1 MRQIVLD
8 TETTGLDPAT
18 HRIIE
23 IGCVELVNY
32 VPTGR
37 RFHKYLNPERA
48 NDARAFEVHRLSE
61 EFLRSQPLFRDIA
74 QEFLDFLAED
84 QLVIHNA
91 EFDMGFVNWELRRI
105 EREPLSMSRV
115 LDTITIARQKYPGAQ
130 ASLDALCRRFE
141 IDLSIRAER
150 HGALIDASLLAQV
163 YLELIGGRQ
172 PGLDFASVN
181 GSARSTAILMPKAS
195 APIVVRPPRRH
206 LPGAQPTAEEA
217 ALHEKFLGKIKDP
230 IWLRG

>member
-23 IGCVELVNY
+23 IGCIELVNH

-37 RFHKYLNPERA
+37 QFHKYLNPERLS
-48 NDARAFEVHRLSE
+48 DARAFEVHRLTD

-74 QEFLDFLAED
+74 DEFLDFLAD
-84 QLVIHNA
+84 DHLVIHNA
-91 EFDMGFVNWELRRI
+91 EFDIGFVNGELKRI
-105 EREPLSMSRV
+105 EREQLQMTRV
-115 LDTITIARQKYPGAQ
+115 IDTITIARQKYPGAQ

-141 IDLSIRAER
+141 IDLAVRAER
-150 HGALIDASLLAQV
+150 HGALIDAGLLARV

-172 PGLDFASVN
+172 PGLDFAVN
-181 GSARSTAILMPKAS
+181 GRVRGTAILMPKTKAG
-195 APIVVRPPRRH
+195 IVVRQPRRD
-206 LPGAQPTAEEA
+206 LPGAQPSPEEL
-217 ALHEKFLGKIKDP
+217 ALHETFLGKIKDP
-230 IWLRG
+230 IWRRA

>member
-23 IGCVELVNY
+23 IGCVELVNHM
-32 VPTGR
+32 PTGR
-37 RFHKYLNPERA
+37 HFHTYLNPERTS
-48 NDARAFEVHRLSE
+48 DARAFEVHKLTDD
-61 EFLRSQPLFRDIA
+61 FLKSQPLFRDKA
-74 QEFLDFLAED
+74 DEFLDFIAGD

-91 EFDMGFVNWELRRI
+91 EFDVGFVNWELKRI
-105 EREPLSMSRV
+105 QREALLMSRV
-115 LDTITIARQKYPGAQ
+115 IDTIGIARQKYPGAQ

-141 IDLSIRAER
+141 IDLAIRAER
-150 HGALIDASLLAQV
+150 HGALIDAGLLARV

-172 PGLDFASVN
+172 PGLDFAVN
-181 GSARSTAILMPKAS
+181 GNARGTAILMPKAT
-195 APIVVRPPRRH
+195 APIAIRPPRRD
-206 LPGAQPTAEEA
+206 LPGAQPTAEEL

-230 IWLRG
+230 IWRRA

>member
-8 TETTGLDPAT
+8 TETTGLDPAS

-23 IGCVELVNY
+23 IGCVELVNH

-37 RFHKYLNPERA
+37 NFHTYLNPERA
-48 NDARAFEVHRLSE
+48 SDTRAFEVHRLSDD
-61 EFLRSQPLFRDIA
+61 FLKSQPFFRDKA
-74 QEFLDFLAED
+74 DEFLDFLGDD

-91 EFDMGFVNWELRRI
+91 EFDIGFVNAELKRLQ
-105 EREPLSMSRV
+105 REILRMNRV
-115 LDTITIARQKYPGAQ
+115 IDTIAIARQKYPGAQ

-141 IDLSIRAER
+141 IDLAIRAER
-150 HGALIDASLLAQV
+150 HGALIDAGLLARV

-172 PGLDFASVN
+172 PGLDFAVN
-181 GSARSTAILMPKAS
+181 GTMVSKTAILMPKVK
-195 APIVVRPPRRH
+195 APITIRPPRRH
-206 LPGAQPTAEEA
+206 LPGAAPTQGEL

-230 IWLRG
+230 IWLKA

>member
-23 IGCVELVNY
+23 IGCVELVNHM
-32 VPTGR
+32 PTGR
-37 RFHKYLNPERA
+37 QFHRYLNPERA
-48 NDARAFEVHRLSE
+48 SDARAFEVHRLSD
-61 EFLRSQPLFRDIA
+61 EFLKGQPFFRDVA
-74 QEFLDFLAED
+74 DEFLDFLAGD

-91 EFDMGFVNWELRRI
+91 EFDIGFVNWELKRLQ
-105 EREPLSMSRV
+105 RETLLMSRV
-115 LDTITIARQKYPGAQ
+115 IDTIAIARQKYPGAQ

-150 HGALIDASLLAQV
+150 HGALIDAGLLARV

-172 PGLDFASVN
+172 PGLDFAVN
-181 GSARSTAILMPKAS
+181 GSARSAAILMPKTK

-206 LPGAQPTAEEA
+206 LPGAQPSADEL
-217 ALHEKFLGKIKDP
+217 ALHAMFLGKIKDP
-230 IWLRG
+230 IWLKS

>member
-23 IGCVELVNY
+23 IGCVELVNH

-37 RFHKYLNPERA
+37 TFHTYLNPERA
-48 NDARAFEVHRLSE
+48 SDQRAFEVHKLSDD
-61 EFLRSQPLFRDIA
+61 FLKGQPLFRDKA
-74 QEFLDFLAED
+74 DEFLDFLAGD

-91 EFDMGFVNWELRRI
+91 EFDMGFVNWELKRL
-105 EREPLSMSRV
+105 ERGALLMSRV
-115 LDTITIARQKYPGAQ
+115 IDTISIARQKYPGAQ

-150 HGALIDASLLAQV
+150 HGALIDAGLLARV
-163 YLELIGGRQ
+163 YLELIGGEGSGRDPPAAPRPARRAAQRRGTRAAREVPRQ
-172 PGLDFASVN
+172 DQ
-181 GSARSTAILMPKAS
+181 GSDLAE
-195 APIVVRPPRRH
+195 VVGAGPRPYE
-206 LPGAQPTAEEA
+206 ADTPTA
-217 ALHEKFLGKIKDP
+217 
-230 IWLRG
+230 

>member
-23 IGCVELVNY
+23 IGCVELVNH

-37 RFHKYLNPERA
+37 TFHTYLNPERA
-48 NDARAFEVHRLSE
+48 SDVRAFEVHRLSE
-61 EFLRSQPLFRDIA
+61 EFLKSQPFFRDKA
-74 QEFLDFLAED
+74 DEFLDFIAGD

-91 EFDMGFVNWELRRI
+91 EFDIGFVNSELKRI
-105 EREPLSMSRV
+105 ARETLLMSRV
-115 LDTITIARQKYPGAQ
+115 IDTISIARQKYPGAQ

-141 IDLSIRAER
+141 IDLSVRSER
-150 HGALIDASLLAQV
+150 HGALIDAGLLARV

-172 PGLDFASVN
+172 PGLDFAVN
-181 GSARSTAILMPKAS
+181 GSARGTALLMPKAK
-195 APIVVRPPRRH
+195 APIAVRPPRRD
-206 LPGAQPTAEEA
+206 LPGAQPTAEEL

-230 IWLRG
+230 IWLRA

>member
-23 IGCVELVNY
+23 IGCVELVNH

-37 RFHKYLNPERA
+37 TFHTYLNPERA
-48 NDARAFEVHRLSE
+48 SDARAFEVHKLSDG
-61 EFLRSQPLFRDIA
+61 FLKDQPFFRDKA
-74 QEFLDFLAED
+74 DAFLDFIAGD

-91 EFDMGFVNWELRRI
+91 EFDMGFVNWEMKRI
-105 EREPLSMSRV
+105 AREALLMSRV
-115 LDTITIARQKYPGAQ
+115 IDTISIARQKYPGAQ

-150 HGALIDASLLAQV
+150 HGALIDAGLLARV

-172 PGLDFASVN
+172 PGLDFALS
-181 GSARSTAILMPKAS
+181 GARGAAILMPRAKAP
-195 APIVVRPPRRH
+195 AAIRPPRRD
-206 LPGAQPTAEEA
+206 LPGAAPSAEEI
-217 ALHEKFLGKIKDP
+217 ALHDKFLAKIKDP
-230 IWLRG
+230 IWRKG

>member
-23 IGCVELVNY
+23 IGCVELINH

-37 RFHKYLNPERA
+37 TFHTYLNPERA
-48 NDARAFEVHRLSE
+48 SDIRAYEVHRLSD
-61 EFLRSQPLFRDIA
+61 EFLLSQPFFRDKADAFLEFIA
-74 QEFLDFLAED
+74 GD

-91 EFDMGFVNWELRRI
+91 EFDIGFVNWELKRI
-105 EREPLSMSRV
+105 SRESLRMSRV
-115 LDTITIARQKYPGAQ
+115 IDTITIARQKYPGAQ

-150 HGALIDASLLAQV
+150 HGALIDAGLLARV

-172 PGLDFASVN
+172 PGLDFVAN
-181 GSARSTAILMPKAS
+181 GTARGAAILMPKAT
-195 APIVVRPPRRH
+195 APAVVRPPRRD
-206 LPGAQPTAEEA
+206 LPGAQPSAEEL

-230 IWLRG
+230 IWLKA

>member
-18 HRIIE
+18 HRVIE
-23 IGCVELVNY
+23 IGCVELVNH

-37 RFHKYLNPERA
+37 HFHTYLNPERA
-48 NDARAFEVHRLSE
+48 SDARAFEVHRLSDD
-61 EFLRSQPLFRDIA
+61 FLKIQPLFRDRA
-74 QEFLDFLAED
+74 DEFLDFIAGD

-91 EFDMGFVNWELRRI
+91 EFDMGFVNWELKRVA
-105 EREPLSMSRV
+105 REALPMSRV
-115 LDTITIARQKYPGAQ
+115 IDTISIARQKYPGAQ

-150 HGALIDASLLAQV
+150 HGALIDAGLLARV

-172 PGLDFASVN
+172 PGLDFAVS
-181 GSARSTAILMPKAS
+181 GRGAAILMPKAK
-195 APIVVRPPRRH
+195 AQGGIRPPRRD
-206 LPGAQPTAEEA
+206 LPGAAPNAEERA
-217 ALHEKFLGKIKDP
+217 RHDKFLGKIKDP
-230 IWLRG
+230 IWRKG

>member
-23 IGCVELVNY
+23 IGCVELMNH

-37 RFHKYLNPERA
+37 HFHKYLNPERA
-48 NDARAFEVHRLSE
+48 NDTRAFEVHRLTD
-61 EFLRSQPLFRDIA
+61 EFLRAQPRFVEIA
-74 QEFLDFLAED
+74 DEFLDFLGGD

-91 EFDMGFVNWELRRI
+91 EFDIGFVNWELRRI
-105 EREPLSMSRV
+105 ERDP
-115 LDTITIARQKYPGAQ
+115 LDTMRVIDTIAIARQKYPGAQ

-150 HGALIDASLLAQV
+150 HGALIDAKLLARV

-172 PGLDFASVN
+172 PGLDFAVN
-181 GSARSTAILMPKAS
+181 GTAPRAAILMPRAR
-195 APIVVRPPRRH
+195 AVAARPPRRH
-206 LPGAQPTAEEA
+206 LPGAQPTPEEA
-217 ALHEKFLGKIKDP
+217 ARHEAFLGKIKDP
-230 IWLRG
+230 IWRIG

>member
-8 TETTGLDPAT
+8 TETTGLDPAS

-23 IGCVELVNY
+23 IGCVELINH

-37 RFHKYLNPERA
+37 TFQRYFNPERTS
-48 NDARAFEVHRLSE
+48 DPRAFEVHKLADD
-61 EFLRSQPLFRDIA
+61 FLRGQPLFA
-74 QEFLDFLAED
+74 TAAEELLDFLGDA

-91 EFDMGFVNWELRRI
+91 EFDMGFVNGEMKRLNR
-105 EREPLSMSRV
+105 PKLMMTRV
-115 LDTITIARQKYPGAQ
+115 IDTIAIARQKYPGAQ

-150 HGALIDASLLAQV
+150 HGALIDAGLLAQV
-163 YLELIGGRQ
+163 YLELVGGRQ
-172 PGLDFASVN
+172 PGLDFAI
-181 GSARSTAILMPKAS
+181 GAAMRGPTIQMPKAK
-195 APIVVRPPRRH
+195 APIALRPPRRD
-206 LPGAQPTAEEA
+206 LPGAQPTPEEL

-230 IWLRG
+230 IWLRV

>member
-23 IGCVELVNY
+23 IGCVELVNH

-37 RFHKYLNPERA
+37 HFHTYLNPERA
-48 NDARAFEVHRLSE
+48 SDVRAFEVHGLSDD
-61 EFLRSQPLFRDIA
+61 FLKDKPLFRDMA
-74 QEFLDFLAED
+74 DEFLDFIAGD

-91 EFDMGFVNWELRRI
+91 EFDMGFVNWELKRI
-105 EREPLSMSRV
+105 EREALVMSRV
-115 LDTITIARQKYPGAQ
+115 IDTIAIARQKYPGAQ

-150 HGALIDASLLAQV
+150 HGALIDAGLLARV

-172 PGLDFASVN
+172 PGLDFAAN
-181 GSARSTAILMPKAS
+181 GGTRGAAILMPKAR
-195 APIVVRPPRRH
+195 APAAIRPPRRH
-206 LPGAQPTAEEA
+206 LPGAAPNAEEQA
-217 ALHEKFLGKIKDP
+217 RHEKLLGKVKDP
-230 IWLRG
+230 IWRKP

>member
-23 IGCVELVNY
+23 IGCVELFNY

-37 RFHKYLNPERA
+37 HFHTYLNPERA
-48 NDARAFEVHRLSE
+48 SDARAFEVHRLSD
-61 EFLRSQPLFRDIA
+61 EFLRSQPLFRDKVD
-74 QEFLDFLAED
+74 EFLEFLGDD

-91 EFDMGFVNWELRRI
+91 EFDIGFVNAELKRI
-105 EREPLSMSRV
+105 QRPLVTMNRV
-115 LDTITIARQKYPGAQ
+115 IDTIAIARRKFPGAQ

-150 HGALIDASLLAQV
+150 HGALIDAGLLARV
-163 YLELIGGRQ
+163 YLELVGGRQ
-172 PGLDFASVN
+172 PGLDFAATVTQSKTTITVQ
-181 GSARSTAILMPKAS
+181 RIQRVEP
-195 APIVVRPPRRH
+195 RPPRRH
-206 LPGAQPTAEEA
+206 LPGAQPTPEELA
-217 ALHEKFLGKIKDP
+217 AHTAFLTKIKDP
-230 IWLRG
+230 IWLKE

>member
-23 IGCVELVNY
+23 IGCVELVNHM
-32 VPTGR
+32 PTGR
-37 RFHKYLNPERA
+37 HFHTYLNPERA
-48 NDARAFEVHRLSE
+48 SDARAFEVHKLTDD
-61 EFLRSQPLFRDIA
+61 FLRGQPLFRDKA
-74 QEFLDFLAED
+74 EEFLAFIAGD

-91 EFDMGFVNWELRRI
+91 EFDIGFVNWELRRLS
-105 EREPLSMSRV
+105 REALLMARV
-115 LDTITIARQKYPGAQ
+115 IDTISIARQKYPGAQ

-150 HGALIDASLLAQV
+150 HGALIDARLLANV

-172 PGLDFASVN
+172 PGLDFAAN
-181 GSARSTAILMPKAS
+181 GGARGPAMLMPKAK
-195 APIVVRPPRRH
+195 APIVIRPPRRD
-206 LPGAQPTAEEA
+206 LPGAQPTAEEL
-217 ALHEKFLGKIKDP
+217 ALHAKFLGKIKDP
-230 IWLRG
+230 IWLKA

>member
-23 IGCVELVNY
+23 IGCVELINH

-37 RFHKYLNPERA
+37 QFHRYLNPERA
-48 NDARAFEVHRLSE
+48 GDARAFDVHKLSD
-61 EFLRSQPLFRDIA
+61 EFLRGQPCFREVA
-74 QEFLDFLAED
+74 GEFLDFLGED

-91 EFDMGFVNWELRRI
+91 EFDMNFVNSELRRA
-105 EREPLSMSRV
+105 ERPLLPLNRAI
-115 LDTITIARQKYPGAQ
+115 DTILIARQKYPGAQ

-141 IDLSIRAER
+141 IDLTVRAER
-150 HGALIDASLLAQV
+150 HGALIDARLLAQV

-172 PGLDFASVN
+172 PGLDFAVKGRAPANAIAVSV
-181 GSARSTAILMPKAS
+181 SSVSTVIRA
-195 APIVVRPPRRH
+195 PRRH
-206 LPGAQPTAEEA
+206 LAGAQLSAEEGA
-217 ALHEKFLGKIKDP
+217 RHEAFLAKLKEP
-230 IWLRG
+230 LWRLT

>member
-23 IGCVELVNY
+23 IGCVELLNH

-37 RFHKYLNPERA
+37 TFHTYLNPERIS
-48 NDARAFEVHRLSE
+48 DARAFEVHRLSD
-61 EFLRSQPLFRDIA
+61 EFLKSQPFFRDKA
-74 QEFLDFLAED
+74 DEFLDFISGD

-91 EFDMGFVNWELRRI
+91 EFDIGFVNSELKRVARDVL
-105 EREPLSMSRV
+105 RMSRV
-115 LDTITIARQKYPGAQ
+115 IDTISIARQKYPGAQ

-141 IDLSIRAER
+141 IDLSIRSER
-150 HGALIDASLLAQV
+150 HGALIDARLLASV

-172 PGLDFASVN
+172 PGLDFAMN
-181 GSARSTAILMPKAS
+181 GSVRATAILMPKAK
-195 APIVVRPPRRH
+195 APAAIRPPRRD
-206 LPGAQPTAEEA
+206 LPGAQPTAEEL

-230 IWLRG
+230 IWLMQ

>member
-8 TETTGLDPAT
+8 TETTGLDPAS

-23 IGCVELVNY
+23 IGCVELVNH

-37 RFHKYLNPERA
+37 NFHTYLNPERA
-48 NDARAFEVHRLSE
+48 SDARAFEVHRLTD
-61 EFLRSQPLFRDIA
+61 EFLRGQPFFRDKA
-74 QEFLDFLAED
+74 EEFVDFLGGD

-91 EFDMGFVNWELRRI
+91 EFDIGFVNAELRRLQ
-105 EREPLSMSRV
+105 RETLRMSRV
-115 LDTITIARQKYPGAQ
+115 IDTIAIARQKYPGAQ

-150 HGALIDASLLAQV
+150 HGALIDAGLLARV

-172 PGLDFASVN
+172 PGLDFAVN
-181 GSARSTAILMPKAS
+181 GTMVSKTAILMPKAK
-195 APIVVRPPRRH
+195 APIVMREPRRH
-206 LPGAQPTAEEA
+206 LPGAQPTPEEL

-230 IWLRG
+230 IWRRA

>member
-23 IGCVELVNY
+23 IGCVELVNH

-37 RFHKYLNPERA
+37 TFHTYLNPERA
-48 NDARAFEVHRLSE
+48 SDARAFEVHKLSDD
-61 EFLRSQPLFRDIA
+61 FLKDQPFFRDKA
-74 QEFLDFLAED
+74 DAFLDFIAGD

-91 EFDMGFVNWELRRI
+91 EFDMGFVNWEMKRI
-105 EREPLSMSRV
+105 AREALLMSRV
-115 LDTITIARQKYPGAQ
+115 IDTISIARQKYPGAQ

-150 HGALIDASLLAQV
+150 HGALIDAGLLARV

-172 PGLDFASVN
+172 PGLDFALS
-181 GSARSTAILMPKAS
+181 GARGAAILMPRAKAP
-195 APIVVRPPRRH
+195 AAIRPPRRD
-206 LPGAQPTAEEA
+206 LPGAAPSAEEI
-217 ALHEKFLGKIKDP
+217 ALHDKFLAKIKDP
-230 IWLRG
+230 IWRKG